1 MTKYLGL
8 FLLILSTNTFAGN
21 TNAMLVLRAIVPE
34 VMKVEIKMDKNG
46 PKAVL
51 HTNHKG
57 KYHPVPKFVIKKHST
72 HYLVSV
78 THP

>member
-1 MTKYLGL
+1 MKKYLGFYL
-8 FLLILSTNTFAGN
+8 FLLSFHSYGANTS
-21 TNAMLVLRAIVPE
+21 AMLVLRAIVPE
-34 VMKVEIKMDKNG
+34 VTTVEVTMEKNG
-46 PKAVL
+46 PKAIL

-57 KYHPVPKFVIKKHST
+57 KHHPIPKFLIKKHAT

>member
-1 MTKYLGL
+1 MTKYLGPFL
-8 FLLILSTNTFAGN
+8 FLISFNSFAGN
-21 TNAMLVLRAIVPE
+21 TSAMLVLRAIVPE
-34 VMKVEIKMDKNG
+34 VTKVEVRMDKHG

-57 KYHPVPKFVIKKHST
+57 KHHPVPKFLIKKHST

-78 THP
+78 TQP